1 MKNLKYKFLLFIAIS
16 LLFISKVKSSRIIY
30 LDENA
35 TRLESNA
42 TEPISNN
49 KFPYLP
55 NISNDT
61 FNNMQENIIKA
72 VVGFD
77 SFIFDIAKNI
87 TSGMRIAQFF
97 ILNKTK
103 TFILP
108 FVMFPDE
115 KSFENFK
122 NSTSNETEVDNLKLE
137 KLFPIN
143 INLLSPNKSNFTN
156 STLEETL
163 IKPEMLIPYLRGSHK
178 TIRYND
184 TTNENLKNFTTVNS
198 TDDSEKII
206 NSTLIRLNKYLLTPN
221 NGSLNIN
228 NQTSRLRFLQFTSA
242 YGLEDISDQ
251 QFGQDLNYLD
261 GIPNVGG
268 ISSFAQDYD
277 QWIPSNNFDF
287 YNGYGFDFLFM
298 E

>member
-1 MKNLKYKFLLFIAIS
+1 MKNLKYNFLLFITIT
-16 LLFISKVKSSRIIY
+16 LLFISKVKTSRIIF
-30 LDENA
+30 LGENA
-35 TRLESNA
+35 TGLESNA
-42 TEPISNN
+42 TEPITNS
-49 KFPYLP
+49 KFPYFP

-61 FNNMQENIIKA
+61 FNNIQENIINA

-122 NSTSNETEVDNLKLE
+122 NSTSNETEVDNLKLDR
-137 KLFPIN
+137 LFPTN
-143 INLLSPNKSNFTN
+143 INLLNSYESNFTN

-178 TIRYND
+178 MIRYND
-184 TTNENLKNFTTVNS
+184 TTNGNLKNFTSVNS
-198 TDDSEKII
+198 TENSEKII
-206 NSTLIRLNKYLLTPN
+206 NSTLVRLNKHLLPPS
-221 NGSLNIN
+221 NGSININ
-228 NQTSRLRFLQFTSA
+228 NQTSRPRFLQFTSA
-242 YGLEDISDQ
+242 YGLEEVNNQ
-251 QFGQDLNYLD
+251 QFGQDLNYLEE
-261 GIPNVGG
+261 IPNVGG
-268 ISSFAQDYD
+268 ISPFAPNYD
-277 QWIPSNNFDF
+277 QWIPSENYDF

>member
-1 MKNLKYKFLLFIAIS
+1 MKTLKYKFLLFIAIT

-30 LDENA
+30 LGENA

-49 KFPYLP
+49 KFPYFP
-55 NISNDT
+55 NISNNT

-143 INLLSPNKSNFTN
+143 INLLSPDKSNFTN

-163 IKPEMLIPYLRGSHK
+163 IEPEMLIPYLRGSHK
-178 TIRYND
+178 MIRYND
-184 TTNENLKNFTTVNS
+184 TTNENLKNFTSVNS

-206 NSTLIRLNKYLLTPN
+206 NSTLIRLNKHLLPPN

-228 NQTSRLRFLQFTSA
+228 NQTGRLRFLQFTSA
-242 YGLEDISDQ
+242 YGLEDINDP
-251 QFGQDLNYLD
+251 QFGQDLNYLNE
-261 GIPNVGG
+261 IPNVGG
-268 ISSFAQDYD
+268 IPSFTQDYD